1 METTIMG
8 YIGYRIW
15 GIMGSCYK
23 MEPLQRCASKN
34 AEWVKCRESMGIL
47 KCKQFREQFLQD
59 HLVSWCRETHQ
70 QVAKVA
76 PPEASCRLL
85 PS

>member
-15 GIMGSCYK
+15 GIWGSCYK
-23 MEPLQRCASKN
+23 IEPLQRCASKN

-47 KCKQFREQFLQD
+47 KCKQFRQQFFARSSSQ
-59 HLVSWCRETHQ
+59 LVQ
-70 QVAKVA
+70 GNA
-76 PPEASCRLL
+76 PTGCTGS
-85 PS
+85 SS